1 MASVNKVILIGNLG
15 RDPELRQT
23 NGGAVCEFSLAT
35 TDRWFDKASNEQRER
50 TEWHRVVVWGKQGEN
65 VAKFLRKGRSAYVEG
80 KLQTREWQDKDGNKR
95 YTTEVVAQL
104 VQFLGGRD
112 GGGGRDER
120 DDGPPSFDDAPGGF
134 SDDEIPFGSIPG
146 WV

>member
-1 MASVNKVILIGNLG
+1 MASVNKVILVGNLG

-23 NGGAVCEFSLAT
+23 SNGGAVCEFSLAT
-35 TDRWFDKASNEQRER
+35 TDRWFDKASNSTKER
-50 TEWHRVVVWGKQGEN
+50 TEWHRVIVWGRQGEN
-65 VAKFLRKGRSAYVEG
+65 VAKYLRKGSSAYVEG

-120 DDGPPSFDDAPGGF
+120 GDDAPSFGG
-134 SDDEIPFGSIPG
+134 DDAPPFDDDSIPF
-146 WV
+146 

>member
-23 NGGAVCEFSLAT
+23 NGGGAVCEFSLAT
-35 TDRWFDKASNEQRER
+35 TDRWFDKASNSTKER

-65 VAKFLRKGRSAYVEG
+65 AAKYLRKGRSAYVEG

-112 GGGGRDER
+112 DGGGRDER
-120 DDGPPSFDDAPGGF
+120 DDGAPSFGGDDAPGGF
-134 SDDEIPFGSIPG
+134 DDESIPF
-146 WV
+146 